1 MNKITASLVCLLLA
15 AMPLRAQTC
24 FNDLRYDDG
33 TFENAFGT
41 FSSARV
47 HFTMRLDPPPNSLL
61 ERVCLCWIASEGQ
74 DLTFDLLVW
83 DDDGPNGAPGTLLR
97 RFEDRG

>member
-47 HFTMRLDPPPNSLL
+47 HFTMR
-61 ERVCLCWIASEGQ
+61 G
-74 DLTFDLLVW
+74 
-83 DDDGPNGAPGTLLR
+83 
-97 RFEDRG
+97 